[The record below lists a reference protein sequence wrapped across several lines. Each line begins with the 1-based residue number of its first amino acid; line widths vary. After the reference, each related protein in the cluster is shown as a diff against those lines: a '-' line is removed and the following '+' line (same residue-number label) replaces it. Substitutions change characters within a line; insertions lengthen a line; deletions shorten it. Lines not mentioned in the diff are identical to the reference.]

1 MCMWQSH
8 ALAGALSLGASVPD
22 EYGTCWASLL
32 RKLSR
37 LLSSETLCWPWPLPQ
52 RSDLSICWAANLN
65 RGPSVQF
72 AELGREYGG

>member
-32 RKLSR
+32 RTEMPDTAADIAAKDA
-37 LLSSETLCWPWPLPQ
+37 PL
-52 RSDLSICWAANLN
+52 RSVRRAIM
-65 RGPSVQF
+65 
-72 AELGREYGG
+72 